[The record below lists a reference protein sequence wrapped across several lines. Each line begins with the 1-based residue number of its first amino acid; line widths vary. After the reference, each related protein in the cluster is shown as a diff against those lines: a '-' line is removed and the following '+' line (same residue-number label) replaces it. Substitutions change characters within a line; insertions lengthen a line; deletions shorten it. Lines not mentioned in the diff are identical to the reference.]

1 MRDSAEN
8 TWAAFGGTRMTNAE
22 QGFSPEQL
30 KDIYL
35 KIEMSRM
42 LVKMGNDMTK
52 QIEADIKFYAAT
64 NNLEGGNNN

>member
-1 MRDSAEN
+1 MRDRSEN

-52 QIEADIKFYAAT
+52 QIEADLKFYAAT
-64 NNLEGGNNN
+64 NNLDGGNSG

>member
-1 MRDSAEN
+1 MRDRSEN

-52 QIEADIKFYAAT
+52 QIEADLKFYAAT
-64 NNLEGGNNN
+64 NNLEDNND

>member
-1 MRDSAEN
+1 
-8 TWAAFGGTRMTNAE
+8 MTNAE

-52 QIEADIKFYAAT
+52 QIEADLKFYAAT
-64 NNLEGGNNN
+64 NNLDGGNSG

>member
-1 MRDSAEN
+1 
-8 TWAAFGGTRMTNAE
+8 MTNAE

-52 QIEADIKFYAAT
+52 QIEADLKFYSAT
-64 NNLEGGNNN
+64 NNLEDNND